1 MTVLRIGV
9 VLALI
14 LLCAAPAAEAQLT
27 AAKDHAVVYGH
38 IHLQPTSNAEHMKFW
53 IQTLGG
59 VRFAMSPSLPETANA
74 PYAKF
79 PNFMIHVAREKKPK
93 SGTKGTLLDH
103 VAFTVPSVRAMA
115 ARVRAAGYP
124 IVTKTEVGAI
134 YTVTDDIAFN
144 TDLKANVAFTL
155 GPDDVLV
162 EFVEQPRLAVP
173 ISFDHVHLL
182 GSNLD
187 ERRAWYTRLLGPDAT
202 LSRRGT
208 YDAIDLPAVPGALT
222 FSRAT
227 TPVVTTRGSV
237 IDHIG
242 FEVKDHGAFVTHL
255 RALGMTIDP
264 GGPAYHE
271 PSGIRFAVFTD
282 PWGLGIEATEGA
294 ARK

>member
-1 MTVLRIGV
+1 MKVVRIGEI
-9 VLALI
+9 LALM
-14 LLCAAPAAEAQLT
+14 LLCAAPVAEAQLT

-59 VRFAMSPSLPETANA
+59 THFMMSPSLPETAIA

-103 VAFTVPSVRAMA
+103 VAFQVPSVRAMV
-115 ARVRAAGYP
+115 ARLRAAGYP

-134 YTVTDDIAFN
+134 YEVKGDIAFN

-187 ERRAWYTRLLGPDAT
+187 EMRAWYKKLLGPDAT
-202 LSRRGT
+202 LSKHGT
-208 YDAIDLPAVPGALT
+208 YDAIGLPAVPGALT
-222 FSRAT
+222 FSRAA

-242 FEVKDHGAFVTHL
+242 FEVKDHGAFVAHL

-264 GGPAYHE
+264 GGPGYHE

-282 PWGLGIEATEGA
+282 PWGVGIEATEGA
-294 ARK
+294 AKK